1 MKIGCEIIDF
11 IYINNKSP
19 FCLSQLVEKKCG
31 LAKKMEFSIKSNLL
45 ITYHMYDIFDHR
57 NLIKTMLV

>member
-19 FCLSQLVEKKCG
+19 FCLSQLVEKKMWAG
-31 LAKKMEFSIKSNLL
+31 KENGILYQVQFVNYIP
-45 ITYHMYDIFDHR
+45 Y
-57 NLIKTMLV
+57 V